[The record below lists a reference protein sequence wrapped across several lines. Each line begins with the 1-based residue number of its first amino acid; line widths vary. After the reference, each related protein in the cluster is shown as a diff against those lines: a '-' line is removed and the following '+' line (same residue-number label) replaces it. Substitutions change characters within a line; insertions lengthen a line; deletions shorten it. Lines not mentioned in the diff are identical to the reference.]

1 MAFTSLMLEQA
12 MSFTFLFSS
21 FLVFH
26 AYFGYPISLFLIG
39 LVRKRSVARQDY
51 FPSVSLI
58 ITVFNEEKRI
68 REKLENTLSIEYPEG
83 KLEILV
89 VSDGST
95 DGTDRIVLEY
105 HDRGINLHPVAVRRG
120 KEHAQREAVAQSK
133 GDLLVFTDVATR
145 LEPGSLKRIVSNFA
159 DPTVGC
165 VSGED
170 RLIGAGGSTGGEG
183 LYVRYEMWLRRLE
196 TEAHS
201 LVGSSGS
208 FFVARREVCRD
219 FSGDMQSD
227 FRTVLNSVRMGLRAI
242 NDSGALG
249 YYKDVS
255 DSKREFD
262 RKVRTV
268 LRGLTV
274 FFRNLEFLNIAKYGF
289 FSYQYFC
296 HKLLRW
302 FVPIFLIS
310 AFVSNGLLIDDGRLF
325 LITFLLQVVFYGYG
339 VFRIVGTSR
348 SLSNLGK
355 IPVYF
360 VTVNAS
366 ILMAWWKYLKG
377 ERIVMWK
384 PSER

>member
-1 MAFTSLMLEQA
+1 
-12 MSFTFLFSS
+12 MSFTFLCSA

-39 LVRKRSVARQDY
+39 LVRQRSVARQDF

-68 REKLENTLSIEYPEG
+68 REKLENTLSIVYPVG

-95 DGTDRIVLEY
+95 DRTDRIVSEY
-105 HDRGINLHPVAVRRG
+105 HDRGITLVPVAVRRG
-120 KEHAQREAVAQSK
+120 KEHAQREAVAQAK
-133 GDLLVFTDVATR
+133 GDLLVFTDVATL
-145 LEPGSLKRIVSNFA
+145 LEPEGLNRIASNFA

-170 RLIGAGGSTGGEG
+170 RLIGIGGTTGGEG

-208 FFVARREVCRD
+208 FFAARREVCRD
-219 FSGDMQSD
+219 FSGEMQSD
-227 FRTVLNSVRMGLRAI
+227 FRTVLNSVKMGLRAI

-274 FFRNLEFLNIAKYGF
+274 FLRNLEFLNPSKYGF

-302 FVPIFLIS
+302 LVPIFLVS
-310 AFVSNGLLIDDGRLF
+310 AFVSNGFLIDDGRLF
-325 LITFLLQVVFYGYG
+325 LITFLLQVMFYGYG
-339 VFRIVGTSR
+339 VSVSWIVGTSE
-348 SLSNLGK
+348 SLGTLGK

-366 ILMAWWKYLKG
+366 ILVAWWKYIMG
-377 ERIVMWK
+377 ERIIMWK